1 MRGNNKKSSNLS
13 KEIKD
18 AFKTK
23 GKLQGLNDFDKKKL
37 LKKIYENLNKREK
50 STTAL
55 RSQETINLNLSKHYD
70 LLLGGVPNN

>member
-1 MRGNNKKSSNLS
+1 MRENNKKLSTPS

-23 GKLQGLNDFDKKKL
+23 GKLQGMNDLDKKKIL
-37 LKKIYENLNKREK
+37 KILKKRKR

-55 RSQETINLNLSKHYD
+55 RSQETVNINISKHYY
-70 LLLGGVPNN
+70 LLLGGFPNN